1 MKRLII
7 GSLSFLFLSSAS
19 VPAVLA
25 GNESSTQSST
35 LGSLVQTSD
44 YTNPITPY
52 NLVSLAYRGYFQ
64 QQGIPS
70 YVALVSAH
78 QMGTISAQELVEA
91 GVNANKLSSQ
101 FLTDKNYL
109 SAVEF
114 ALSNLA
120 SR

>member
-7 GSLSFLFLSSAS
+7 GSLSFLILSGAT

-25 GNESSTQSST
+25 GNENGT
-35 LGSLVQTSD
+35 LGSLAHISD
-44 YTNPITPY
+44 YTNRITPS

-70 YVALVSAH
+70 YVTLVSAH
-78 QMGTISAQELVEA
+78 QMGTINAQELVEA
-91 GVNANKLSSQ
+91 GVNANRLSSQ
-101 FLTDKNYL
+101 LLTDPSYL

-114 ALSNLA
+114 ALENLT

>member
-1 MKRLII
+1 MKRLMI

-19 VPAVLA
+19 MPAVLA
-25 GNESSTQSST
+25 GNESST
-35 LGSLVQTSD
+35 LGSLVHTSD
-44 YTNPITPY
+44 YTNQTTPS

-78 QMGTISAQELVEA
+78 QMRKISAQELVEA
-91 GVNANKLSSQ
+91 GVNANRLSSQ
-101 FLTDKNYL
+101 FLTDQNYL

-114 ALSNLA
+114 ALSNLT

>member
-25 GNESSTQSST
+25 GNESST
-35 LGSLVQTSD
+35 LDRVVQTSN
-44 YTNPITPY
+44 YINPITPY

-78 QMGTISAQELVEA
+78 QMRTISAQELVEA
-91 GVNANKLSSQ
+91 GVNANRLSSQ
-101 FLTDKNYL
+101 FLTDPNYL